1 VKASGKIFVISGPS
15 GSGKTTL
22 AASLLDQPDLRGKI
36 CRSVSVTTR
45 PPRTGERNKR
55 DYFFISE
62 AEFKR
67 RLKAKKILEW
77 TRYLGYYYGT
87 DKDFVEDRLLKFEGI
102 VLCLDVVG
110 AMRLKKMYR
119 NAAIT
124 IFILPPSR
132 KELYRRIRQRS
143 SDTSEQ
149 EIAGRLAVAREEIK
163 AAKKYDYR
171 LVNRELTKAI
181 DRLKRIVRHNL
192 PDKDED

>member
-1 VKASGKIFVISGPS
+1 MRGSGKIFVISGPS

-22 AASLLDQPDLRGKI
+22 AASLLEQPDLRGKL
-36 CRSVSVTTR
+36 CRSISVTTR

-55 DYFFISE
+55 DYFFISK

-77 TRYLGYYYGT
+77 TTYLGYYYGT
-87 DKDFVEDRLLKFEGI
+87 DKEFVEDRLLRYKGI

-110 AMRLKKMYR
+110 AMRLKRVYHKR
-119 NAAIT
+119 VVT
-124 IFILPPSR
+124 IFVLPPSR

-143 SDTSEQ
+143 LSTPEH

-163 AAKKYDYR
+163 AAKGYDYR
-171 LVNRELTKAI
+171 LVNRDLTKAI
-181 DRLKRIVRHNL
+181 ERLKRIVRLNL
-192 PDKDED
+192 PDNYED

>member
-1 VKASGKIFVISGPS
+1 VKPSGRIFVISGPS

-22 AASLLDQPDLRGKI
+22 AASLLEQPDLRGKL
-36 CRSVSVTTR
+36 CRSISVTTR
-45 PPRTGERNKR
+45 SPRTGERNKR

-87 DKDFVEDRLLKFEGI
+87 DKDFVEARLLKFQGI

-110 AMRLKKMYR
+110 ARRLKKMYGR
-119 NAAIT
+119 AAVT
-124 IFILPPSR
+124 IFVLPPSAR
-132 KELYRRIRQRS
+132 ELYRRIRQRS
-143 SDTSEQ
+143 SSTSEQ

-163 AAKKYDYR
+163 AAKEYDYR
-171 LVNRELTKAI
+171 LVNRDLAKAI
-181 DRLKRIVRHNL
+181 ERLKRIVRHNL
-192 PDKDED
+192 L

>member
-1 VKASGKIFVISGPS
+1 VRAKGRIFVISGPS

-22 AASLLDQPDLRGKI
+22 AASLLEQPDLREKL
-36 CRSVSVTTR
+36 CRSISITTR
-45 PPRTGERNKR
+45 LPRTGERNKL

-77 TRYLGYYYGT
+77 TTYLGYYYGT
-87 DKDFVEDRLLKFEGI
+87 DKDFVEDRLRRYKGI

-110 AMRLKKMYR
+110 AMRLKRMYQKR
-119 NAAIT
+119 AVT

-143 SDTSEQ
+143 ISTSEQ

-163 AAKKYDYR
+163 AAKEYDYR
-171 LVNRELTKAI
+171 LVNRDLTKAI
-181 DRLKRIVRHNL
+181 ERLKRIVRLNL
-192 PDKDED
+192 PDNYED

>member
-1 VKASGKIFVISGPS
+1 VRGSGKIFVISGPS

-22 AASLLDQPDLRGKI
+22 AASLLEQPDLRGKL
-36 CRSVSVTTR
+36 CRSISVTTR

-77 TRYLGYYYGT
+77 TTYLGYYYGT
-87 DKDFVEDRLLKFEGI
+87 DKEFVEDRLLRYKGI

-110 AMRLKKMYR
+110 AMRLKRVYHKR
-119 NAAIT
+119 VVT
-124 IFILPPSR
+124 IFVLPPSR

-143 SDTSEQ
+143 LSTPEH

-163 AAKKYDYR
+163 AAKGYDYR
-171 LVNRELTKAI
+171 LVNRDLTKAI
-181 DRLKRIVRHNL
+181 ERLKRIVRLNL
-192 PDKDED
+192 PDNYED